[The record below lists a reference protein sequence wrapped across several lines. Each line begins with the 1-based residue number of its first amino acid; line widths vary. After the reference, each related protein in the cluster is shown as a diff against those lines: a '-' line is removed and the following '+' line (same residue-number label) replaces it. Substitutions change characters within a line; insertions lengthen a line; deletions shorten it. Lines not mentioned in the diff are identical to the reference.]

1 MLKIFH
7 GPPQKSSAP
16 PPPFPSFYILNVQS
30 PATGKISPFHWS
42 KIIETSKFTY
52 SPFKKALEKQTK
64 KQVDALKFLNVS
76 NKDDKFL
83 KNESIFPK
91 YLLNNF
97 IINKALEIAKWQ
109 EIIKS
114 DELDYKS

>member
-1 MLKIFH
+1 M
-7 GPPQKSSAP
+7 
-16 PPPFPSFYILNVQS
+16 
-30 PATGKISPFHWS
+30 
-42 KIIETSKFTY
+42 
-52 SPFKKALEKQTK
+52 EKQTK

-97 IINKALEIAKWQ
+97 IKNKALEIAKWQ